1 MSIFTVFLFPS
12 CVRKRNAEER
22 FADVYLDGEMGEEN
36 YGADGK
42 PISCPELVDDLMQP
56 RPVCFHI
63 PTFVLYDQQSN

>member
-1 MSIFTVFLFPS
+1 MSNFTVFLFPS

-42 PISCPELVDDLMQP
+42 LISCPELVDD
-56 RPVCFHI
+56 
-63 PTFVLYDQQSN
+63 